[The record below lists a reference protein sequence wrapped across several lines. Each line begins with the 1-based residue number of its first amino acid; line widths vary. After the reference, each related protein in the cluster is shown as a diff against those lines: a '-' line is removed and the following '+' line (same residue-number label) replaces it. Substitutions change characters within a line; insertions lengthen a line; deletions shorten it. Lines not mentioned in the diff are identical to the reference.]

1 MKRHKKSAGDIAYY
15 QKGGIAKRPLYYN
28 KQQPALYAIMY
39 TFSSTE
45 KHIAKS
51 ASIYVYYSSIV
62 KIGDFPFW
70 E

>member
-1 MKRHKKSAGDIAYY
+1 MRVTLLITKKEASPNAH
-15 QKGGIAKRPLYYN
+15 
-28 KQQPALYAIMY
+28 Y
-39 TFSSTE
+39 TIINNSPHSMLLDTLIPSTE